1 MKGSQLSY
9 DGAIPLYMKT
19 ALEVDKVLLPD
30 TIEANVITK
39 EGDRL
44 NKQSDTERTPQ
55 YQLVCSARSD
65 VVQII
70 IDKKADFHSRKN

>member
-9 DGAIPLYMKT
+9 DGAIPLYAKT
-19 ALEVDKVLLPD
+19 ALEVDKALLPD
-30 TIEANVITK
+30 TIEADAITK
-39 EGDRL
+39 EGDRP
-44 NKQSDTERTPQ
+44 NKQSDTERTHQ
-55 YQLVCSARSD
+55 YQPMCSARLD